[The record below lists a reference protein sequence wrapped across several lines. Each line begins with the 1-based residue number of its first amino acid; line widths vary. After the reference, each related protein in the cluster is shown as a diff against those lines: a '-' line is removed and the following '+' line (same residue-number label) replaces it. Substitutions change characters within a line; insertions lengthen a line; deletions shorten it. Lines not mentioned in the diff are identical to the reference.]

1 MVCIKK
7 LGLEDIDYSIF
18 QNSSH
23 LDIAAKSG
31 TICHREM
38 RKMGKMLH
46 NAWQKAAA
54 ERRGQTTHIT
64 PQA

>member
-1 MVCIKK
+1 
-7 LGLEDIDYSIF
+7 
-18 QNSSH
+18 
-23 LDIAAKSG
+23 
-31 TICHREM
+31 M
-38 RKMGKMLH
+38 RKMGKMLR

>member
-1 MVCIKK
+1 MSQGDEKN
-7 LGLEDIDYSIF
+7 G
-18 QNSSH
+18 
-23 LDIAAKSG
+23 
-31 TICHREM
+31 
-38 RKMGKMLH
+38 H